1 MPIVHIFKQFF
12 VCFLLSNTPNDYGR
26 DSYVLPFSTSLQI
39 SLLAENVGMG
49 LQVLVQDQIEPRSI
63 SKNINGMACMSNFV

>member
-1 MPIVHIFKQFF
+1 LFAFF
-12 VCFLLSNTPNDYGR
+12 FCNTPNNCGR
-26 DSYVLPFSTSLQI
+26 DSYFLSFSTSLLI

-63 SKNINGMACMSNFV
+63 SKNINEMACMSNFV